1 MDSAGRYCRRAVAA
15 SATTAAALEGEM
27 GANLGGF
34 TATERHLLA
43 ELAKV
48 LSEIAAMTGIER
60 DAGF

>member
-1 MDSAGRYCRRAVAA
+1 VDSAGRYCRRAVAA

-34 TATERHLLA
+34 TAERHLLA